1 MPIPL
6 PDLTG
11 REKILA
17 IHLRKARDAGLVS
30 PAVDDASLASKT
42 GSFSG
47 ADLAGLVRSAT
58 SFAIADWRQKQAEE
72 EELVDAP
79 VQRSVQVS
87 SLEGS
92 VAGGRGGEMV
102 APREV
107 GGSRSGVE
115 EGGDAREGEEQ
126 GAAGAGLLITVDN
139 FERAMIEVEV
149 TSGRGGVGRGR
160 VGMLGSRLR
169 KVSEFAAR
177 RMAARA
183 E

>member
-6 PDLTG
+6 PDLAG
-11 REKILA
+11 RQQILA
-17 IHLRKARDAGLVS
+17 IHLRKAREAGLVS

-72 EELVDAP
+72 EELAVDGSQGGA
-79 VQRSVQVS
+79 
-87 SLEGS
+87 EG
-92 VAGGRGGEMV
+92 G
-102 APREV
+102 
-107 GGSRSGVE
+107 GGSR
-115 EGGDAREGEEQ
+115 EGEKR
-126 GAAGAGLLITVDN
+126 GAVGAGLLITVDN
-139 FERAMIEVEV
+139 FERAMVEV
-149 TSGRGGVGRGR
+149 AMTSGRGGGERGR
-160 VGMLGSRLR
+160 IGMLGSRLR

-177 RMAARA
+177 RMSAR